1 MLNPTLSIPNLG
13 TEGDHVVWRELYYRC
28 RGEDQDY
35 LEPPSVSGWPV
46 YYQEPSFNRL
56 WLNADTLADRFDAI
70 SDLTTGNGI
79 GKNNFNGNTYRLKIN
94 SLGFLNTLSLPAD
107 GYQVIDDICKLFLPK
122 EIEQLKKDNLL
133 DILTN
138 GLPAFEWTIQYN
150 EYILNPGDP
159 NYADPV
165 RQRVE
170 LVLKELFMYPEF
182 QTV

>member
-1 MLNPTLSIPNLG
+1 M
-13 TEGDHVVWRELYYRC
+13 
-28 RGEDQDY
+28 
-35 LEPPSVSGWPV
+35 
-46 YYQEPSFNRL
+46 
-56 WLNADTLADRFDAI
+56 AI
-70 SDLTTGNGI
+70 Q
-79 GKNNFNGNTYRLKIN
+79 
-94 SLGFLNTLSLPAD
+94 A
-107 GYQVIDDICKLFLPK
+107 
-122 EIEQLKKDNLL
+122 KKDNLL

-138 GLPAFEWTIQYN
+138 GLPVFEWTIQYN